1 MRYSRYVALGDSTT
15 EGIDDPLPGGGF
27 AGWADRLAGRLARE
41 NPGLLYANLAIR
53 GRKAGQ
59 IRAEQLPPAL
69 AMEPDLA
76 SVIGGINDILR
87 PRVDL
92 RQVLADVE
100 ATIAALR
107 DAGATVLTMT
117 YPDTSPVMPA
127 ARPTLKRVF
136 AFNRALR
143 GIAERH
149 GAVLLDIE
157 RDGLIDAR
165 LWADDRLHANADGH
179 ARIAHA
185 AAHALGVEPDEY
197 PWPPLPPA
205 EQLRRARAWAHEVVW
220 AGRYMAPWIVRRVR
234 GRSSGDGIAA
244 KRPELAPVDPVT
256 ARVSPR

>member
-27 AGWADRLAGRLARE
+27 AGFADRLAARLARE
-41 NPGLLYANLAIR
+41 NPGLLYANLAVR

-92 RQVLADVE
+92 PQVIADVE
-100 ATIAALR
+100 AMIAALR
-107 DAGATVLTMT
+107 DGGATVLTMT

-127 ARPTLKRVF
+127 ARPTLGRVF

-143 GIAERH
+143 EIAERH

-157 RDGLIDAR
+157 RDGLVDAR
-165 LWADDRLHANADGH
+165 LWADDRLHANPDGH

-185 AAHALGVEPDEY
+185 AALALGVEPDED
-197 PWPPLPPA
+197 PWTPLPPA
-205 EQLRRARAWAHEVVW
+205 EQLRRARAWAREAVW
-220 AGRYMAPWIVRRVR
+220 AGRYMAPWVVRRVR

-244 KRPELAPVDPVT
+244 KRPELAPVDSVT
-256 ARVSPR
+256 AGVPPR

>member
-27 AGWADRLAGRLARE
+27 AGWADRLAERLARE
-41 NPGLLYANLAIR
+41 NPQLLYANLAIR

-92 RQVLADVE
+92 PRVLADLE
-100 ATIAALR
+100 AMIAALR
-107 DAGATVLTMT
+107 GAGATVLTVT

-127 ARPTLKRVF
+127 ARPTLGRVL
-136 AFNRALR
+136 AFNRELR
-143 GIAERH
+143 EIAARH

-157 RDGLIDAR
+157 REGLVDSR
-165 LWADDRLHANADGH
+165 LWADDRLHANAAGH

-185 AAHALGVEPDEY
+185 AALALGVEPDED
-197 PWPPLPPA
+197 PWAPLPPA
-205 EQLRRARAWAHEVVW
+205 EQLRRARAWAREAVW
-220 AGRYMAPWIVRRVR
+220 AGRYMAPWVVRRVR
-234 GRSSGDGIAA
+234 GRSSGDGVPA
-244 KRPELAPVDPVT
+244 KRPELAPVEPVT
-256 ARVSPR
+256 TPSR

>member
-1 MRYSRYVALGDSTT
+1 
-15 EGIDDPLPGGGF
+15 
-27 AGWADRLAGRLARE
+27 
-41 NPGLLYANLAIR
+41 
-53 GRKAGQ
+53 
-59 IRAEQLPPAL
+59 
-69 AMEPDLA
+69 
-76 SVIGGINDILR
+76 
-87 PRVDL
+87 
-92 RQVLADVE
+92 
-100 ATIAALR
+100 
-107 DAGATVLTMT
+107 
-117 YPDTSPVMPA
+117 MP
-127 ARPTLKRVF
+127 
-136 AFNRALR
+136 
-143 GIAERH
+143 ERH

-197 PWPPLPPA
+197 PWTPLPPA

>member
-117 YPDTSPVMPA
+117 
-127 ARPTLKRVF
+127 
-136 AFNRALR
+136 
-143 GIAERH
+143 
-149 GAVLLDIE
+149 
-157 RDGLIDAR
+157 
-165 LWADDRLHANADGH
+165 
-179 ARIAHA
+179 
-185 AAHALGVEPDEY
+185 
-197 PWPPLPPA
+197 
-205 EQLRRARAWAHEVVW
+205 
-220 AGRYMAPWIVRRVR
+220 
-234 GRSSGDGIAA
+234 
-244 KRPELAPVDPVT
+244 
-256 ARVSPR
+256 